1 MLFNAK
7 NIPFPLCSFYKNIV
21 TRQTSHFG
29 IETSKI
35 EQELYGIIS
44 VLVIMEIPDTELST
58 VLNEIRS
65 LDPKSLTNYSKP
77 TWNLAA
83 LSLNSLFIAIFP
95 VVDI

>member
-1 MLFNAK
+1 
-7 NIPFPLCSFYKNIV
+7 
-21 TRQTSHFG
+21 
-29 IETSKI
+29 
-35 EQELYGIIS
+35 
-44 VLVIMEIPDTELST
+44 MEIPDTELST